1 MAVDL
6 RRYNLR
12 MNTWIYL
19 AALALAVPAFADQ
32 AVVFRCTNADG
43 KVALQDGPCPS
54 GSTQVIQR
62 RGASSVSTAS
72 TSLGEEKPNAVLDS
86 DLLPALQDGQ
96 QATEGGAIL
105 DSDVVRA
112 RAAAQAGTAPP
123 KPPLPDIYR
132 CVGRDDSQYL
142 HEFEPAP
149 PRCVP
154 LALTGLGG
162 SVAPGNAASC
172 EVQRDTYTALDEE
185 QRCGGWQQRLRTA
198 RGQERFA
205 APDNQAAATAER
217 ERLQAVLEASDCPV
231 P

>member
-1 MAVDL
+1 
-6 RRYNLR
+6 

-19 AALALAVPAFADQ
+19 VALALAAPIFADE
-32 AVVFRCTNADG
+32 AVVFRCTGADG
-43 KVALQDGPCPS
+43 EVALQDGPCPP
-54 GSTQVIQR
+54 GSAQVIQR

-72 TSLGEEKPNAVLDS
+72 TSLGEEQPTAAVLDS
-86 DLLPALQDGQ
+86 DLLPALQSGQ
-96 QATEGGAIL
+96 QAAEGGAIL
-105 DSDVVRA
+105 DSDVLRA
-112 RAAAQAGTAPP
+112 RAAAQADMAPP

-132 CVGRDDSQYL
+132 CVGSDGSQYL
-142 HEFEPAP
+142 HERGPAP

-162 SVAPGNAASC
+162 SVAPGNASSC
-172 EVQRDTYTALDEE
+172 EVQRDTCTALDQE
-185 QRCGGWQQRLRTA
+185 QRCGGWQQHLRTA

-205 APDNQAAATAER
+205 APENQAAATAER